1 MNLIKT
7 LLLSLAL
14 SGLCYSP
21 VSLSLED
28 DNEQPIYIDSDTAS
42 YDEAK
47 DISVYTGNV
56 IYTQGSLVVNSDVM
70 TFYLKDGE
78 IIKVVA
84 VGKPARFKQSQ
95 GKGKEDIHGIGLT
108 GEYYPSTSKL
118 HLIKE
123 AEVWQGGKK
132 TKSDLIIYDTKYS
145 VLTAG
150 NKGSSSKRVHTVFQ
164 PDSKAKSKP
173 KSKK

>member
-1 MNLIKT
+1 MISIKKK
-7 LLLSLAL
+7 LLSLVFL
-14 SGLCYSP
+14 SLCYSP
-21 VSLSLED
+21 VGISAEKAN
-28 DNEQPIYIDSDTAS
+28 NEQPIYIDSDTAS

-47 DISVYTGNV
+47 EISIYTGNV
-56 IYTQGSLVVNSDVM
+56 IYTQGTLVVNSDIM
-70 TFYLKDGE
+70 TFYLKDGGLT
-78 IIKVVA
+78 KVVA

-95 GKGKEDIHGIGLT
+95 GAGKADVNGIALT

-132 TKSDLIIYDTKYS
+132 TRSDLIIYDTKYS

-150 NKGSSSKRVHTVFQ
+150 TKGTSSKRVHTTF
-164 PDSKAKSKP
+164 PAKSKP
-173 KSKK
+173 KK